1 MTGARRRS
9 PLLTFAI
16 WIALTTA
23 IIAALRTLPWQSA
36 VQEMA
41 RVRSGWIGVAILTNA
56 GILVVWATEWRLLAP
71 AAARVLWA
79 AMFEVVSTMAAVLNS
94 IPFFAGEATG
104 VALLVDRVGLGRGA
118 AVSMLALDQLLSG
131 LSKLAVLGLTAAIVP
146 LPSWLRAGLLTLI
159 GAVSAL
165 LLVLFVMA
173 HRWDRARTLL
183 LARPS
188 TFRRA
193 LARVVATGTHL
204 EALRETRRARW
215 LASLALSK
223 KGLELAAVLAVQAA
237 FGLSPSLAS
246 GLLVVAS
253 VSVATL
259 APIAPGNVGVYEA
272 AVFAAY
278 RYMGVAPDAALAL
291 AVTQH
296 LCFLLPMLVT
306 GYVTASLRQLA
317 MTRRS

>member
-1 MTGARRRS
+1 MTRVRRRS
-9 PLLTFAI
+9 PLLSFAI
-16 WIALTTA
+16 WVALTTA
-23 IIAALRTLPWQSA
+23 LLVALRTLPWQSA

-41 RVRSGWIGVAILTNA
+41 RVRSGWIGAAILANA
-56 GILVVWATEWRLLAP
+56 AILVVWATEWRLLAP

-79 AMFEVVSTMAAVLNS
+79 SMFEVVSTMAAVLNS

-104 VALLVDRVGLGRGA
+104 VALLVDRVALARGA

-131 LSKLAVLGLTAAIVP
+131 LSKLAVLGLAAAFVP
-146 LPSWLRAGLLTLI
+146 LPSWLRAGVLTLI
-159 GAVSAL
+159 AAVSVL
-165 LLVLFVMA
+165 LVVLFVIA
-173 HRWDRARTLL
+173 HRWDRARALL

-188 TFRRA
+188 APRRA
-193 LARVVATGTHL
+193 LARVVSAGAHL

-215 LASLALSK
+215 LVLLAVSK
-223 KGLELAAVLAVQAA
+223 KGMELAAVLAVQAA
-237 FGLSPSLAS
+237 FGLSPSLSS

-259 APIAPGNVGVYEA
+259 APIAPANVGVYEA

-278 RYMGVAPDAALAL
+278 RYTGVAPDAALAL

-296 LCFLLPMLVT
+296 LCFLLPMLAT